1 MNEQEFADIVRD
13 TKLNQANRDAA
24 RLVLV
29 ENMKPIDAAAAS
41 GISKQR
47 LSQILTVIR
56 TAEDKRNEAAL
67 LDQAKRGIPATIS
80 DSVAA
85 VEASYAVAVKTARDL
100 HGDDTL
106 IQTPN
111 PNGRAVGEIVGRTD
125 FHVVQAVGRSAV
137 VIHDL
142 AKLDRAPAVGR
153 NVAIDY
159 SKGMG
164 VVSDRAKTQDRGG
177 ATR

>member
-1 MNEQEFADIVRD
+1 MTEQEFADLVRD
-13 TKLNQANRDAA
+13 TKLTQASREAA

-29 ENMKPIDAAAAS
+29 GNMKPVDAANEA

-47 LSQILTVIR
+47 LSQIVTVVR
-56 TAEDKRNEAAL
+56 TAEEKRIEA
-67 LDQAKRGIPATIS
+67 QRVSTPTFS

-85 VEASYAVAVKTARDL
+85 VEASYAVAVKSARDL
-100 HGDDTL
+100 YGDDTL

-111 PNGRAVGEIVGRTD
+111 PNGRAVGEIVARTD
-125 FHVVQAVGRSAV
+125 FHTVQAVGRGAV

-159 SKGMG
+159 SKGAG
-164 VVSDRAKTQDRGG
+164 VVSDRSKEHDRGG
-177 ATR
+177 VTR

>member
-1 MNEQEFADIVRD
+1 MTEQDFTDLVRD
-13 TKLNQANRDAA
+13 TKLTQANRDAA

-29 ENMKPIDAAAAS
+29 DNMKPVDAAAQS

-47 LSQILTVIR
+47 LSQILTVVR
-56 TAEDKRNEAAL
+56 TAEEKRNESQRAGAS
-67 LDQAKRGIPATIS
+67 AIS

-85 VEASYAVAVKTARDL
+85 VDASYAVAVKSARDL
-100 HGDDTL
+100 YGDDTL

-125 FHVVQAVGRSAV
+125 FHAVQSVGRSAV

-142 AKLDRAPAVGR
+142 AKLDRAPAIGR
-153 NVAIDY
+153 IVAIDY
-159 SKGMG
+159 SRGIG
-164 VVSDRAKTQDRGG
+164 VVSDRTKEQDRSGV
-177 ATR
+177 TR

>member
-1 MNEQEFADIVRD
+1 MTEQDFADLVRD
-13 TKLNQANRDAA
+13 TKLNQTNREAA

-29 ENMKPIDAAAAS
+29 ENMKAIDAAEAS

-47 LSQILTVIR
+47 LSQILTVVR
-56 TAEDKRNEAAL
+56 TAEEKRNEAAL
-67 LDQAKRGIPATIS
+67 LEQARRSGPASIS
-80 DSVAA
+80 DSISV

-100 HGDDTL
+100 YGDDTL

-125 FHVVQAVGRSAV
+125 FHAVQAVGRSAV

-153 NVAIDY
+153 SVTIDY

-164 VVSDRAKTQDRGG
+164 VVSDRAQTRDRGG
-177 ATR
+177 ITR

>member
-1 MNEQEFADIVRD
+1 MTEQEFTDIVRD
-13 TKLNQANRDAA
+13 TKLTQANRDAA

-29 ENMKPIDAAAAS
+29 DNMKPVDAAAES

-47 LSQILTVIR
+47 LSQILTVVR
-56 TAEDKRNEAAL
+56 TAEEKRNESQRAFA
-67 LDQAKRGIPATIS
+67 PTIS

-85 VEASYAVAVKTARDL
+85 VEASYAVAVKSARDL
-100 HGDDTL
+100 YGDDTL

-111 PNGRAVGEIVGRTD
+111 PNGRSVGEIVGRTD
-125 FHVVQAVGRSAV
+125 FHAVQAIGRGAV
-137 VIHDL
+137 AIHDL

-159 SKGMG
+159 AKGVG
-164 VVSDRAKTQDRGG
+164 VVSDRGKEQDRGG
-177 ATR
+177 VTR